1 MIVQHNG
8 RFLHFS
14 SPVQEF
20 TAWRA
25 DEVMGVLRAV
35 ETAVSHQNRTAA
47 GFISYEAAAAFGL
60 AVHPPMDGLP
70 LVWFGLYETAEVDTD
85 LAEFTDFPALSWRA
99 SMSAANYREAIDQ
112 IKREIAAGNTYQ
124 VNYTFPLHAEFDGD
138 GRNLFTQL
146 AQNQAAGYAA
156 YVANGRFANGRYA
169 IASASPELF
178 FALDG
183 ENLYSKPMKGT
194 AVRGR
199 TLAEDDENAAR
210 LTASVKNRAENVMIV
225 DMIRNDMGRVATV
238 GTVQTPHLFEVERY
252 PTVLQMTSTVTART
266 DAPIADIIAA
276 MFPCASITGAPKKRT
291 MELIK
296 RLEPSPRGIYTGA
309 IGFIAP
315 NRQVQFN
322 VAIRTV
328 LLDRQEKR
336 AIYGVGGGIVWDS
349 TADDEYE
356 ECKVKA
362 KVLGAKRPSFAL
374 LESLLWEPEGGYL
387 LLAYHLDRLRQS
399 MRYFGDWGSGDG
411 ELSAARELLRETAVS
426 LTAASKVR
434 LLLAQDGKITITHAP
449 ITPLPDPARVV
460 LAKTAVS
467 RDNSWLYHKTTHR
480 TVYDNARNPAYDE
493 TILWNEDGEIT
504 EGTSSN
510 IVVKIGGEFFT
521 PPIESGLLAGTFR
534 RHLLATG
541 KVQERIISKQ
551 MLHSCDAMYLINS
564 VRRWRRAIL
573 SIDH

>member
-20 TAWRA
+20 AAWRA

-47 GFISYEAAAAFGL
+47 GFIAYEAAAAFGL
-60 AVHPPMDGLP
+60 DVHPPMEGLP
-70 LVWFGLYETAEVDTD
+70 LVWFGLYDAPIAAAPSTSSRFAKDM
-85 LAEFTDFPALSWRA
+85 SWSA
-99 SMSAANYREAIDQ
+99 SVSAADYGKAIAR
-112 IKREIAAGNTYQ
+112 IKNEIAAGNTYQ
-124 VNYTFPLHAEFDGD
+124 VNYTFPLRADFEGD
-138 GRNLFTQL
+138 GIGLFTQL
-146 AQNQAAGYAA
+146 MQNQAAGYGA
-156 YVANGRFANGRYA
+156 YVGNGSLQNGRYA

-183 ENLYSKPMKGT
+183 EKLYSKPMKGT

-199 TLAEDDENAAR
+199 TLAEDDENAAW

-225 DMIRNDMGRVATV
+225 DMIRNDMGQVATV
-238 GTVQTPHLFEVERY
+238 GSVQTPRLFEIERY

-328 LLDRQEKR
+328 LLDRQKKR

-374 LESLLWEPEGGYL
+374 LESLLWEPDGGYVL
-387 LLAYHLDRLRQS
+387 LDYHLERLRDS
-399 MRYFGDWGSGDG
+399 ARYFDYRFAFDKLRLRL
-411 ELSAARELLRETAVS
+411 EQIAAEFVEAR
-426 LTAASKVR
+426 KVR
-434 LLLAQDGKITITHAP
+434 LLLAQDGKITVTHAP

-480 TVYDNARNPAYDE
+480 TVYDNARNPNYGE
-493 TILWNEDGEIT
+493 TILWNEDGEVT

-534 RHLLATG
+534 RHLLTTG

-551 MLHSCDAMYLINS
+551 MLYSCDAIYLINS
-564 VRRWRRAIL
+564 VRRWRRATLTIGN
-573 SIDH
+573 